1 MKIAI
6 LDDYQKVARDFADW
20 SRLPGDARVSFFH
33 DTLRDREALVA
44 RLAPFE
50 IIGAMRERTPF
61 PRALIERLPNLRLLV
76 TSGARNAS
84 IDLRAA
90 KDHGV
95 VVCGTGS
102 PGHATAELAFGL
114 ILALARD
121 LPGETRSIRT
131 GGWQLGIGRDLN
143 GATLG
148 VIGLGRLGG
157 RVAGMGRAFGM
168 RVLAWSQ
175 NLTAERAADQGAER
189 VSKEELLRRSDFVTV
204 HMKLGDRSRGLIG
217 AAELALMRPDAF
229 LINTSRAPIVDTAAL
244 VAALTE
250 RRIAGAALDVF
261 DEEPLPPDDALPR
274 PLRQVERLLLTP
286 HIGYVTRQTYDVF
299 YGETLEAI
307 LAFLAGTPIRVM
319 EPS

>member
-1 MKIAI
+1 MFFRSFSPRSEKDASSLPRTWRRTRSEIRIPPGSAI
-6 LDDYQKVARDFADW
+6 
-20 SRLPGDARVSFFH
+20 
-33 DTLRDREALVA
+33 
-44 RLAPFE
+44 
-50 IIGAMRERTPF
+50 
-61 PRALIERLPNLRLLV
+61 
-76 TSGARNAS
+76 AS
-84 IDLRAA
+84 IR
-90 KDHGV
+90 
-95 VVCGTGS
+95 
-102 PGHATAELAFGL
+102 AELKRTELYGKTLGILGL
-114 ILALARD
+114 GRIGLALAVR
-121 LPGETRSIRT
+121 
-131 GGWQLGIGRDLN
+131 
-143 GATLG
+143 A
-148 VIGLGRLGG
+148 
-157 RVAGMGRAFGM
+157 RAFRM
-168 RVLAWSQ
+168 NVLGWHPDVHF
-175 NLTAERAADQGAER
+175 TEWAEICPTMQE
-189 VSKEELLRRSDFVTV
+189 VLRRSDFVTV

-307 LAFLAGTPIRVM
+307 LAFLAGAPIRVM